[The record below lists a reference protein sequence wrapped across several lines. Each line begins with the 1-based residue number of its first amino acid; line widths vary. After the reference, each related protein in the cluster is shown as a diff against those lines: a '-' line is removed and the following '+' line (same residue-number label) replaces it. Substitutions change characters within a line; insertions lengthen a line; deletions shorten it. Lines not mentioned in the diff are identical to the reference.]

1 MNDTPWRNV
10 WGKKSCRYE
19 SEDIFWFDSHLCGA
33 AIKGWFTSTGERS
46 YNFTDKRVN
55 GDNYM
60 WPGCNYSLPVQHSQG
75 GRRLDVQ
82 GGRDSGVTSH
92 LLGMRNHFSCSLTPN
107 ICLLLFS
114 HGDLEG
120 WFFFF
125 SCGIQVKAHVEP
137 WPGAK
142 SEQPQ
147 APFICHLAI
156 TTPPRQGS
164 DSWSG
169 HRRTRLSYRVYV
181 GFTQSRRKKKK
192 IQSRRDWQLPHRL
205 MCSGGFTRQGQ
216 TETGVF
222 QIKSSPSEKKKSG
235 YLQLWW
241 ERFFGKGIFVMR
253 LSIKRSIAH

>member
-1 MNDTPWRNV
+1 MSSPLLSR
-10 WGKKSCRYE
+10 
-19 SEDIFWFDSHLCGA
+19 
-33 AIKGWFTSTGERS
+33 RS
-46 YNFTDKRVN
+46 
-55 GDNYM
+55 
-60 WPGCNYSLPVQHSQG
+60 G
-75 GRRLDVQ
+75 GV
-82 GGRDSGVTSH
+82 V
-92 LLGMRNHFSCSLTPN
+92 
-107 ICLLLFS
+107 
-114 HGDLEG
+114 
-120 WFFFF
+120 FFF

-137 WPGAK
+137 WPGVK

-241 ERFFGKGIFVMR
+241 ERFFGKGIFVMG